1 MEGSLR
7 LLFGAAF
14 GEADSGLENA
24 HYRVIIFTLTNT
36 GMHLQ
41 GPKDHLLPVKADNFK

>member
-7 LLFGAAF
+7 LLFGAF

-36 GMHLQ
+36 GMHFQ
-41 GPKDHLLPVKADNFK
+41 RPKDHLLPVKADNFK